1 MPVPFVDMRAEL
13 IAFASG
19 DFGPREITP
28 ECVFVLHYWGCP
40 PLEQGVHEAA
50 MATFHHHFVTNGYT
64 NIGYSHLVSW
74 PDGAVAYV
82 GDVFTARAN
91 VAGRN
96 HLAIG
101 ICVEGNLEGDIP
113 PAVVEGVRCA
123 IGSIRSEVVRRLG
136 DKGQF
141 VYGLPLYGHQEFA
154 LPGHGTACPG
164 PGGMQII
171 RELRGF

>member
-13 IAFASG
+13 VALAGG
-19 DFGPREITP
+19 DFVRRELTS
-28 ECVFVLHYWGCP
+28 ECAIVLHYWGCP

-50 MATFHHHFVTNGYT
+50 MATFHHHFVNNGWP
-64 NIGYSHLVSW
+64 NIGYHYHVSW

-91 VAGRN
+91 VSGLN

-101 ICVEGNLEGDIP
+101 ICVEGDLKGDIP
-113 PAVVEGVRCA
+113 DAVIEGVRCA
-123 IGSIRSEVVRRLG
+123 IGSIHAEVVRRMG

-141 VYGLPLYGHQEFA
+141 VYGLPIYGHKEFA
-154 LPGHGTACPG
+154 LPGHGTVCPG
-164 PGGMQII
+164 PGGMRIV
-171 RELRGF
+171 EALRVC